1 MGVERKAFLCAGEAI
16 ILKSGTYIVE
26 PRMLLIRLAM
36 GKKLTSHV
44 TQTKADRG
52 EITARLTES
61 VTNSLRAPWRT
72 RSIIFRHKARHD
84 YMMAGIITFSSLVL
98 FDKTS
103 QLIGISRSHQLP

>member
-1 MGVERKAFLCAGEAI
+1 MERKAFLCAGEAI

-72 RSIIFRHKARHD
+72 QSIIFRHKARHD

>member
-1 MGVERKAFLCAGEAI
+1 MERKAFLCAGEAI
-16 ILKSGTYIVE
+16 TLKLGTYIVE

-44 TQTKADRG
+44 TQTKADGG

-61 VTNSLRAPWRT
+61 VNSLRASGRT

-84 YMMAGIITFSSLVL
+84 YMMADIITFSSLVL
-98 FDKTS
+98 CYKTS

>member
-16 ILKSGTYIVE
+16 TLKSGTYIVE

-61 VTNSLRAPWRT
+61 VNSLRAPWRT

-84 YMMAGIITFSSLVL
+84 YMMVDIITFSSLVL

>member
-1 MGVERKAFLCAGEAI
+1 MERKAFLCAGEAI